1 MATLF
6 NSNTT
11 KREKYL
17 KIVEDLE
24 AELEQKREEL
34 RKFTAASS
42 AVVQGNITT
51 TTSTIN
57 IKTPTTFGKQGTAV
71 ETQDDDVENDVGD
84 SIDAS
89 DDEEHN

>member
-17 KIVEDLE
+17 KIVED
-24 AELEQKREEL
+24 
-34 RKFTAASS
+34 
-42 AVVQGNITT
+42 
-51 TTSTIN
+51 
-57 IKTPTTFGKQGTAV
+57 
-71 ETQDDDVENDVGD
+71 DVGD